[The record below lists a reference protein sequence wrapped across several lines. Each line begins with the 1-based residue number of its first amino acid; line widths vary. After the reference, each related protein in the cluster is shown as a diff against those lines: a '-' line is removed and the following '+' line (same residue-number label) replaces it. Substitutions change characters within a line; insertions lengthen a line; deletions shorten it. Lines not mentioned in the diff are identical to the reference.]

1 MSGTT
6 ANINGVNMRWLDQ
19 GEGLPVVLIHG
30 MPTSPALWR
39 HVLPRLHG
47 VHCLAFE
54 LVGYGDSIADQP
66 RGELYFSDIYAERRL
81 PEALR
86 QDEVL
91 HGECLGG
98 ALYWNDFENL
108 AIRHGFLDPR
118 LVEDRP
124 RELAD
129 STIAAKLGNA
139 CFFSA
144 IYRLCK
150 LAELEPACE
159 D

>member
-1 MSGTT
+1 MPSVLLCQCALPACLYRT
-6 ANINGVNMRWLDQ
+6 ARQPGSSRQQHRHNCLELRDQ
-19 GEGLPVVLIHG
+19 
-30 MPTSPALWR
+30 S
-39 HVLPRLHG
+39 LPRQGCRAARSL
-47 VHCLAFE
+47 L
-54 LVGYGDSIADQP
+54 STQP

-81 PEALR
+81 PEALL

-150 LAELEPACE
+150 PAELEPACE